1 MGFSNNK
8 SVKRILVG
16 ATATVAALAVVGGVL
31 WFDAAGDAHAA
42 KSSLPGVERIVMNNA
57 PETPFTIVEVVPTM
71 QDAALGFF
79 VNGQEPVIVDEYGNV
94 RALADMADHSERVYL
109 HSPDQ
114 PRLPADYT
122 GLSAK
127 GQVLN
132 RHAFEY
138 SPYVDG
144 ATDREI
150 LIRGSFED
158 VGAGNGDYKLSTA
171 TDVVKKYDRATVEG
185 DGKEYFEQIED
196 NYGNISRDFDMYRM
210 IISYSQNIDSGIGSG
225 TVRID
230 ELKKFTG
237 DNLPKHIQGENYY
250 NWQYYVPTLLDS
262 FGENQVVYA
271 VQKGSDISSD
281 VTLRYYGITK
291 SDSEGTIVV
300 KLADN
305 TQYKYEDI
313 EDFDLYVINEQ
324 PLGDAGNYFYVETT
338 TSGSGLEYDV
348 SEPEAFPVNRNES
361 GQYDAATMPLRD
373 AGDNPL
379 PYYYGS
385 GAGTGYSYV
394 GAGIGNLLFHQNYA
408 IAPDMEGYYSVD
420 DTYGGAFDNK
430 EWLKKFVFDLDNEEE
445 LKNMY
450 IDVVT
455 VTPSGLTDE
464 LLAKAGMLYF
474 SGFGAN
480 YYTDDLTEKVA
491 VGIVKSVRDNN
502 LPVVMEKSTYSVPN
516 ESKNIAKMALLLNQ
530 AGAIPDPGTDT
541 WATTLNWTNMRTS
554 MFSAYGSPADGSHVN
569 GSVFVNDDTV
579 AGSKVVAN
587 DFNDNYSTEK
597 TNAGFKAVTDTIESE
612 NFYLEQAKKDKL
624 PVVASKALAMRHILN
639 IGDSRTTVKSQL
651 TILDLEP
658 YETSQFDKF
667 DKYGQITGTELNKN
681 LVVKDP
687 NSIAGNVNYMEAR
700 DIFELKWL
708 LDNVAPQFT
717 DQIVQ
722 RDEQADGTAIYR
734 DKDGN
739 ALVTVK
745 QMGTREFIGHIEDLN
760 ETYDMIFVGMDT
772 ALMNTEIT
780 LQKQDDPQGLNRAGV
795 KTIRTV
801 YNDSSM
807 NGLIYTHVGDT
818 YSYNTGGLN
827 ATQRLSGNDITRQK
841 YEELVR
847 YMRAGYPIILSDYF
861 FTDGEKYNVAE
872 KGISSNRTDRN
883 SYMYKFI
890 NACTSDPDC
899 YRKNV
904 FRKKDLTKTAKV
916 GNTTWTNNNYNT
928 YVNSFSSHLNMSK
941 LQVQVDEQPRDYNTE
956 GYLLSDSAGVY
967 SLDYKLTLK
976 NDSAV
981 SVGDTT
987 YTCQLFIDEDADGR
1001 FEKDEELKDISISR
1015 NNGESVSYD
1024 SVQAGYQ
1031 YSISRQIP
1039 EGYVG
1044 FVSWKLVFTQNGTHE
1059 DGGIRKSIQGYSAV
1073 PATSKPKI
1081 KVLQM
1086 SSETSRTTWYD
1097 LEKDHFLLDGSLDDA
1112 RNIAAETR
1120 IKTLLQDVDDFDI
1133 EVTHIF
1139 AGDYVDKTVFSNTSM
1154 SYAEYLSQYDML
1166 VMGFTDKFE
1175 LTSAT
1180 AGDDAKTKAALGIR
1194 QYAMSGRSVLFT
1206 HDLSSFNVNDK
1217 GWGYYFNTYLRD
1229 IQGMDRFGVTGTLS
1243 PEFKY
1248 QHDEKALVNSNDIKY
1263 KFGDAQALTNANI
1276 LKYTNQWERYSE
1288 TTRYGTGI
1296 YEWNGNKETVSQVN
1310 EGQIT
1315 KYPYEITNDDNPT
1328 FKVANT
1334 HAQYFQL
1341 NLDTVDEFWK
1351 TQKSADGTSIIDEYP
1366 TDDVTVWYAM
1376 SNRSRAGLTQ
1386 DNNQYNTESAAKGNP
1401 YRTIPNDVRNNYYIY
1416 TRDNIV
1422 YTGSGHGYVDGIE
1435 ERKLFVNTLV
1445 AAYNAGT
1452 HAPSAQFKE
1461 SCYSQASNITNM
1473 YLPVDTNV
1481 INDDGTLGSFV
1492 QDDSGKISINVRP
1505 KNPNIKGNSNR
1516 LYARFYRTASASDY
1530 DLKIGNS
1537 YYKSVPV
1544 TFTKME
1550 NLSGDLTQGGTITAP
1565 AVEADGGSYR
1575 LNNYTTYGMAVT
1587 PTDLGLKVKPDTLT
1601 KNNVTFYVRLGIE
1614 QFDTKNSY
1622 EILPAG
1628 ESMNGLSVFR
1638 MELQDLE

>member
-94 RALADMADHSERVYL
+94 RALADMADHSERAY
-109 HSPDQ
+109 PG
-114 PRLPADYT
+114 RLPADDT

-127 GQVLN
+127 CQKLELN
-132 RHAFEY
+132 EHAFVY
-138 SPYVDG
+138 SPYADDG
-144 ATDREI
+144 TDREI
-150 LIRGSFED
+150 LIRGSFKD

-171 TDVVKKYDRATVEG
+171 TDVVKKYDQPTVEG
-185 DGKEYFEQIED
+185 DGKEYFEQIDD
-196 NYGNISRDFDMYRM
+196 NYGNISDNFDMYRM
-210 IISYSQNIDSGIGSG
+210 IIDYTPNISAG
-225 TVRID
+225 TASIKQ
-230 ELKKFTG
+230 LSKFTG
-237 DNLPKHIQGENYY
+237 DNLPRLMSGDNY
-250 NWQYYVPTLLDS
+250 NWQYFVPSEISAFEAGQIIYTAPYGTDLSGDGATLT
-262 FGENQVVYA
+262 FF
-271 VQKGSDISSD
+271 
-281 VTLRYYGITK
+281 GITK
-291 SDSEGTIVV
+291 IGAESIAVLTTNGTNEI
-300 KLADN
+300 
-305 TQYKYEDI
+305 KYEDR
-313 EDFDLYVINEQ
+313 DSAFNYYVVSEQ
-324 PLGDAGNYFYVETT
+324 PLGDAGNYFYISDT
-338 TSGSGLEYDV
+338 TSGFCNPYSV
-348 SEPEAFPVNRNES
+348 SEHYAQPVNRNES

-373 AGDNPL
+373 GGDNPL

-394 GAGIGNLLFHQNYA
+394 GVGKGNLLFHQNYA
-408 IAPDMEGYYSVD
+408 IAPDTEGYYSVD

-430 EWLKKFVFDLDNEEE
+430 EWLKKFVFDLENEEE

-474 SGFGAN
+474 SGIGAN

-502 LPVVMEKSTYSVPN
+502 LPVVMEKSTYSEPN
-516 ESKNIAKMALLLNQ
+516 ESMNIAKMALLLNQ

-658 YETSQFDKF
+658 YETSQFDTF

-780 LQKQDDPQGLNRAGV
+780 LQRQDDPQGLNRPGV
-795 KTIRTV
+795 KTIKTV

-818 YSYNTGGLN
+818 YGYNMGGLD

-1175 LTSAT
+1175 LTSET